1 VDSGGRAGARILVV
15 EDDPSVSR
23 TVTRLLQSHGHACVA
38 AGNAI
43 EARQRIAEDGSFE
56 LVLCDVTMPGESGLE
71 LTRDILTEHPDLA
84 VVMVT
89 GLDDPALAEMALD
102 SGAYGYVTKPFTHNE
117 LLINVANAL
126 WRRGLELENRAHRE
140 RLEHLVANR
149 TVALRARE
157 SQQRAVAELGQRA
170 LYGIEMS
177 ALFATAINTVR
188 AELDVPLGAVLEL
201 SRERDGMIVVG
212 AEGWEAG
219 ALGTRLP
226 VVRQWDACL
235 AVATEEPVTFDQVD
249 QAVCAPAPLG
259 RESVTVESGLSVV
272 IRLNNGPYG
281 VLTVHSRER
290 RVFTADDVSFAQS
303 VANVLGNALARN
315 RMEEQVRQQALHDPL
330 TGLPNRAVLT
340 DRLEHALGRVGR
352 SDHSLALLFIDLDHF
367 KNVNDSLGHGAGD
380 QLLIK
385 VAHRLRQL
393 VRSGDTIAR
402 FGGDEFIVLCDELE
416 TGDAAA
422 ELATRFGNALDE
434 PFTLGDDTVFVTASI
449 GIALP
454 NRERTTA
461 DALLRDA
468 DAAMYLAKEHGR
480 ARYEFFDATLRR
492 RALERMRTETAM
504 RWALERNELFVRY
517 QPIVDL
523 TDGQVVALEALV
535 RWQDPERGLTMPDE
549 FIPLCEAT
557 GLIVPLGAFVLR
569 EACAQLG
576 RWIADGIATDDLCV
590 NVNIAARQLTDP
602 QFPDLVAAAIES
614 SGIEARRLA
623 LEITETSIVEQG
635 NRVGDTITRLQE
647 LGVRLVLDDFGTGY
661 SSLSYI
667 QRFPLD
673 SIKLDRS
680 FVQDLETDE
689 TQRALVAGITSI
701 AHALGLQTVVEG
713 IETQA
718 QANIARDLG
727 CGLAQGFLFSH
738 AEDPDVLARYLGAG
752 SHVAGSGL
760 AVAAHRDGDDGG

>member
-23 TVTRLLQSHGHACVA
+23 TVTRLLQTHGHACVA
-38 AGNAI
+38 AGNAV
-43 EARQRIAEDGSFE
+43 EARQRLAEDGQFE

-71 LTRDILTEHPDLA
+71 LTRDILAEHPDLA

-89 GLDDPALAEMALD
+89 GIDDPALAETALD

-126 WRRGLELENRAHRE
+126 VRRGLELENRAHRD

-170 LYGIEMS
+170 LYGMDMS
-177 ALFATAINTVR
+177 ALFAAAINTVR
-188 AELDVPLGAVLEL
+188 AQLDVPLGAVLEL
-201 SRERDGMIVVG
+201 AREWEGMIVVG

-235 AVATEEPVTFDQVD
+235 AVSTEEPVTFEEVEDG
-249 QAVCAPAPLG
+249 VCSPAPLG
-259 RESVTVESGLSVV
+259 REAASVASGLSVV

-281 VLTVHSRER
+281 ALSVHSRER
-290 RVFTADDVSFAQS
+290 RLFTADDVSFAQS

-315 RMEEQVRQQALHDPL
+315 RMEEQLRQHALHDPL
-330 TGLPNRAVLT
+330 TDLPNRAVLT

-352 SDHSLALLFIDLDHF
+352 SEHSLALLFIDLDHF

-385 VAHRLRQL
+385 VAQRLRKL

-422 ELATRFGNALDE
+422 ELATRFGDALHE
-434 PFTLGDDTVFVTASI
+434 PFTLGEDTVFVTASI

-454 NRERTTA
+454 SRERTTA
-461 DALLRDA
+461 DALIRDA

-480 ARYEFFDATLRR
+480 AGYEFFDATLRR
-492 RALERMRTETAM
+492 RAVERMRMETAM
-504 RWALERNELFVRY
+504 RWALERSELFVRY

-523 TDGQVVALEALV
+523 ADGRVVALEALV
-535 RWQDPERGLTMPDE
+535 RWQDPERGMTMPDD

-557 GLIVPLGAFVLR
+557 GLIVPLGTFVLQ
-569 EACAQLG
+569 EACLQLG
-576 RWIADGIATDDLCV
+576 RWIASGVATDDLCV
-590 NVNIAARQLTDP
+590 NINIAARQLADP
-602 QFPDLVAAAIES
+602 NFPDLVAAAIDAA
-614 SGIEARRLA
+614 GIDPHRVA

-635 NRVGDTITRLQE
+635 NRVADTIVRLQE

-680 FVQDLETDE
+680 FVRDLETNE

-713 IETQA
+713 IETTA
-718 QANIARDLG
+718 QADIARELG

-738 AEDPDVLARYLGAG
+738 AEDPDTLAGFLRAA
-752 SHVAGSGL
+752 SADRL
-760 AVAAHRDGDDGG
+760 AAATHGDGDGGG